1 MPIASILGMTTVLA
15 LFLLG
20 GLLLMWFGPQY
31 TLGKSV
37 QTTIGTVASLIASIV
52 ALMQVHEEERR

>member
-37 QTTIGTVASLIASIV
+37 QTT
-52 ALMQVHEEERR
+52 